1 MKNITVR
8 GRTFTGI
15 VVSTKMAKTATVE
28 WEYRTY
34 LQKYER
40 YEKQR
45 SRVKAHNEMN
55 AKKGDIVEI
64 KECRPLS
71 KTKNF
76 VITKIIGQ
84 ERLFL
89 EREARLEESKKAPV
103 EKKKKIVEEEEAE

>member
-1 MKNITVR
+1 MTNITVR
-8 GRTFTGI
+8 GRTFTGV
-15 VVSTKMAKTATVE
+15 VVSTKMIKTATIE
-28 WEYRTY
+28 WEYQVF

-40 YEKQR
+40 YEKKI

-89 EREARLEESKKAPV
+89 EKEARMAESKKIIV
-103 EKKKKIVEEEEAE
+103 EKKKEIIEEEKK